1 MKNYSFKPTD
11 ENALEFLKTDPIR
24 RNVYVQRF
32 IQMLTRMEDDCYTV
46 ALNGDWG
53 SGKTFFVK
61 QVKMLLDASNPQS
74 KMDAAI
80 RQNILDCRGG
90 ASYPES
96 YATVYYDAWACDN
109 HEDPILSLVYAALKS
124 GLGEVSQGK
133 TPSVIKTAMTVFDA
147 IKGTNLTALCN
158 MSKDLH
164 TEDLTTIIEKTEN
177 LKGNIRKFIDSLIHE
192 KGNRLIVFVDELD
205 RCKPDYA
212 IHLLERIKHYFD
224 DDRITFVFSV
234 NLTQLQWT
242 VKGYYGSNFDATKYL
257 EKFFDF
263 QFAIP
268 YADYKRFLWDRLNLN
283 SDSITEHICTAVIR
297 QFDFSLRQSER
308 YVRIMKIVGV
318 NDACENAISQE
329 DKATAFVG
337 EYIMPILVGLQ
348 MYNLDVYY
356 EFKAGRNAEPMIKIL
371 SNPEIPKCRFLLE
384 QRETFAAD
392 GVIPS
397 SSSGY
402 VVMKDRLQ
410 TAYDALFLKTDR
422 IKVGQMTFTDR
433 TRAYLNETESMLI
446 PDGNFDFE

>member
-74 KMDAAI
+74 NMDEAI
-80 RQNILDCRGG
+80 RQTILTCRRG

-133 TPSVIKTAMTVFDA
+133 TLSVIKTAVTVFDA
-147 IKGTNLTALCN
+147 IKGTNLAALCN
-158 MSKDLH
+158 M
-164 TEDLTTIIEKTEN
+164 TEDLRAEDLTAIIEKPEN
-177 LKGNIRKFIDSLIHE
+177 LKSDIRKFIDSLIHE
-192 KGNRLIVFVDELD
+192 KGNRLIIFIDELD

-212 IHLLERIKHYFD
+212 IRLLERIKHYFD

-268 YADYKRFLWDRLNLN
+268 RADYKRFLWDRLNLN
-283 SDSITEHICTAVIR
+283 SDSITEHICTAVIK

-308 YVRIMKIVGV
+308 YVRIMKIVGI
-318 NDACENAISQE
+318 NGACENALSQE
-329 DKATAFVG
+329 NKATAFVG
-337 EYIMPILVGLQ
+337 EYILPILVGLQ
-348 MYNLDVYY
+348 MYDLDMYY

-371 SNPEIPKCRFLLE
+371 SNPEIPECRFLLRQNE
-384 QRETFAAD
+384 VSAVGDT
-392 GVIPS
+392 IPPTT
-397 SSSGY
+397 SGY
-402 VVMKDRLQ
+402 VVMRDRLKA
-410 TAYDALFLKTDR
+410 AYDALFLKTDR
-422 IKVGQMTFTDR
+422 IGVGQMAFTDR

>member
-1 MKNYSFKPTD
+1 MTRNPRSGLMIRSEYSLLYESCTYPITD
-11 ENALEFLKTDPIR
+11 WVEWQTNVLTAYLLLPRELIDRYMDELGLGRQIKLLNKVFAPKEYALFSEMAKRLGVSKTALSIR
-24 RNVYVQRF
+24 LDNLGMIGRNDF
-32 IQMLTRMEDDCYTV
+32 
-46 ALNGDWG
+46 
-53 SGKTFFVK
+53 
-61 QVKMLLDASNPQS
+61 SNP
-74 KMDAAI
+74 
-80 RQNILDCRGG
+80 
-90 ASYPES
+90 
-96 YATVYYDAWACDN
+96 YA
-109 HEDPILSLVYAALKS
+109 PIHIY
-124 GLGEVSQGK
+124 
-133 TPSVIKTAMTVFDA
+133 
-147 IKGTNLTALCN
+147 
-158 MSKDLH
+158 
-164 TEDLTTIIEKTEN
+164 
-177 LKGNIRKFIDSLIHE
+177 R
-192 KGNRLIVFVDELD
+192 
-205 RCKPDYA
+205 
-212 IHLLERIKHYFD
+212 
-224 DDRITFVFSV
+224 
-234 NLTQLQWT
+234 
-242 VKGYYGSNFDATKYL
+242 SNFDATKYL

-268 YADYKRFLWDRLNLN
+268 YADYKRFLRDRLNLN
-283 SDSITEHICTAVIR
+283 LDSITEHICTAVIR

-371 SNPEIPKCRFLLE
+371 SNPEIPKCRFLLG